1 MTRAVRIPVVAIGG
15 ITEGSAAAMR
25 EAGAAGIAVISA
37 IVAAEDVEAAA
48 RALRAAMKNVR
59 TR

>member
-1 MTRAVRIPVVAIGG
+1 
-15 ITEGSAAAMR
+15 MR